1 MERNEAMARLN
12 ELVGRDVHG
21 LAKKYDVQVRNAGGN
36 VNKGWAGQVFERHL
50 GLPPNATQAPDF
62 GSWEL
67 KVIPLKKTRGGEVA
81 FKETMAITMI
91 NGPQVAV
98 TPFEDSHLL
107 SKLQRAVV
115 VARVVGSDVDQPSIV
130 HSVNSLNLEGEMYE
144 IVRQDYEDVRACIN
158 DPRRGFDSLT
168 GAMGTYVQPRTKGS
182 GHGST
187 SRAFYGRPVFLAQFI
202 DL

>member
-1 MERNEAMARLN
+1 
-12 ELVGRDVHG
+12 
-21 LAKKYDVQVRNAGGN
+21 
-36 VNKGWAGQVFERHL
+36 
-50 GLPPNATQAPDF
+50 
-62 GSWEL
+62 
-67 KVIPLKKTRGGEVA
+67 
-81 FKETMAITMI
+81 MI

-107 SKLQRAVV
+107 SKLLRAVV

-158 DPRRGFDSLT
+158 DPSRGFDSLT
-168 GAMGTYVQPRTKGS
+168 GSMGTYVQPRTKGA

-187 SRAFYGRPVFLAQFI
+187 SRAFYGRPIFLAQFI
-202 DL
+202 TL